1 MTASHSLVRFT
12 FVSRRKHPAGS
23 ALVDLNKDGEG
34 DEGAC
39 QRAGHNDPRV
49 VFRSGVHRLPLS
61 PRPEPQRRFGPSHHQ
76 DIALAQGNSQVTL
89 YAPPLSLEKG
99 SVAKRILALSVVGSE
114 FGRASARSPAVRTRI
129 GRVATQPGQKIFAC
143 RCPAKARRGS
153 AKTADAPR

>member
-1 MTASHSLVRFT
+1 MESMR
-12 FVSRRKHPAGS
+12 VSELLA
-23 ALVDLNKDGEG
+23 ALADLTKDGEG
-34 DEGAC
+34 DDGDC

-89 YAPPLSLEKG
+89 YAPPLSCENG